1 MNLHLRGAAPTL
13 GRGRMLRV
21 AAWTGGLFAIGAGV
35 AHYFPGSWT
44 EPLVL
49 AVLGATMLLLG
60 GRDAPAAQR
69 TTTAAPPPQVV
80 PVSPRSA
87 RRAASARAGL

>member
-1 MNLHLRGAAPTL
+1 
-13 GRGRMLRV
+13 MLRV

-49 AVLGATMLLLG
+49 AALGAAMLLLG
-60 GRDAPAAQR
+60 RDAHAATASNRPAAQQR
-69 TTTAAPPPQVV
+69 EQVPTSV
-80 PVSPRSA
+80 TRPA
-87 RRAASARAGL
+87 RVAR

>member
-1 MNLHLRGAAPTL
+1 
-13 GRGRMLRV
+13 MLRV

-49 AVLGATMLLLG
+49 AALGAAMLLLG
-60 GRDAPAAQR
+60 RDALSVSAR
-69 TTTAAPPPQVV
+69 TSPPAPPQQLPTAR
-80 PVSPRSA
+80 PRP
-87 RRAASARAGL
+87 ARAVR

>member
-1 MNLHLRGAAPTL
+1 
-13 GRGRMLRV
+13 MLRV

-49 AVLGATMLLLG
+49 AALGAAMLLLG
-60 GRDAPAAQR
+60 RDAHATASNGPAAQ
-69 TTTAAPPPQVV
+69 Q
-80 PVSPRSA
+80 SA
-87 RRAASARAGL
+87 RRAQRPTSVARTARVAR

>member
-1 MNLHLRGAAPTL
+1 
-13 GRGRMLRV
+13 MLRV

-49 AVLGATMLLLG
+49 AALGAAMLLLG
-60 GRDAPAAQR
+60 RDAHATTASNGPAAQQSAQRAERPTSVAR
-69 TTTAAPPPQVV
+69 T
-80 PVSPRSA
+80 A
-87 RRAASARAGL
+87 RVAR

>member
-1 MNLHLRGAAPTL
+1 
-13 GRGRMLRV
+13 MLRV

-49 AVLGATMLLLG
+49 AALGAAMLLLG
-60 GRDAPAAQR
+60 RDAHAATASSRPPAQEQE
-69 TTTAAPPPQVV
+69 QV
-80 PVSPRSA
+80 RSVTRPA
-87 RRAASARAGL
+87 RVAR